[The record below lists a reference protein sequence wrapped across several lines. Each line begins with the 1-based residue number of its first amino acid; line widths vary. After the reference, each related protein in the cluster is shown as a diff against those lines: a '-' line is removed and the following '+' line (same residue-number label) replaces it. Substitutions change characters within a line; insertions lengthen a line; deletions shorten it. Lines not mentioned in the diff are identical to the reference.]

1 MNNSL
6 NQKQLAFQKLSRE
19 FATKELAPLA
29 AKWDEEKIFPRD
41 VIQKAA
47 RQGFCGLYLKEDT
60 GGIDCSR
67 FETTLILEE
76 LAKGCTSTA
85 AYISIH
91 NMTAWM
97 IDAFGSEQIRQEWVP
112 KMAAGELLGSYCLTE
127 PWSGSDAAG
136 LKATVKRKG
145 SDWVLNGTKSFVSGA
160 GASDVLVVMART
172 GEHKTKGISSFVVP
186 ANNRGVSYGKNEKK
200 MGWNSQPT
208 RIVNL
213 DNVVIPQD
221 NILGQAED
229 AESRVGMGFK
239 IAMQGLNGGRINIGS
254 CSIGAAQAALQYSQV
269 YMKEREQFGKKI
281 STFQALRFKIA
292 DMATNVTLSRQMIR
306 LAANKLDQKDPKAFV
321 YIAMAKQIA
330 TDKCF
335 DVCNQAL
342 QIHGGYG
349 YMQDYPIERLMRDT
363 RVHQILE
370 GTNEIMKVIVSEAVL
385 EDNMTYFS

>member
-1 MNNSL
+1 MNESL
-6 NQKQLAFQKLSRE
+6 NQRQLAFQKSARE

-29 AKWDEEKIFPRD
+29 AKWDEEKIFPKE
-41 VIQKAA
+41 VILKAA
-47 RQGFCGLYLKEDT
+47 QQGFCGLYLKEDT
-60 GGIDCSR
+60 GGIHCSR
-67 FETTLILEE
+67 FETALVLEE

-97 IDAFGSEQIRQEWVP
+97 IDEFGSEQIRQEWVP
-112 KMAAGELLGSYCLTE
+112 QMAAGTKLGSYCLTE

-136 LKATVKRKG
+136 LKATASKKG

-160 GASDVLVVMART
+160 GASDVLVVIART
-172 GEHKTKGISSFVVP
+172 GDHKTKGISSFVVP
-186 ANNRGVSYGKNEKK
+186 ANLKGVSYGKNERK

-213 DNVVIPQD
+213 DKVVIPQD
-221 NILGQAED
+221 SILGKAKD
-229 AESRVGMGFK
+229 ADSRMGMGFK

-254 CSIGAAQAALQYSQV
+254 CSVGAAQAALQYSQT
-269 YMKEREQFGKKI
+269 YMKEREQFGKKL
-281 STFQALRFKIA
+281 SSFQALRFKIA
-292 DMATNVTLSRQMIR
+292 DMAANVTISRQMIR
-306 LAANKLDQKDPKAFV
+306 LAASKLDQKDPKGFV
-321 YIAMAKQIA
+321 YAAMAKQVA

-335 DVCNQAL
+335 DVCNQAI
-342 QIHGGYG
+342 QIYGGYG
-349 YMQDYPIERLMRDT
+349 YMKDYPVERLMRDT

-370 GTNEIMKVIVSEAVL
+370 GTNEIMRVIVSQAIL